1 MPAMVPFM
9 VFAVFACSI
18 MSAQAKGD
26 DEPSAD
32 VHESA
37 INSIRSSDKIHADG
51 VYVDSLRSNQ
61 VAGKALGDGFV
72 DIYIYGP
79 NTGNHVE
86 RDGPG
91 GLIFHQENVVV
102 KNKQWSVPISPALRE
117 TERAAYYQININ
129 QTWEQG
135 HTESEHAQDALNLF
149 RVNDGPDCG
158 TEMSAIFEKD
168 TLQDAGE
175 NKSLLGIDG
184 YACNT
189 SSITMVISGDKGE
202 VLKTTTKVVN
212 GEWEAGKDMSID
224 TGNYMVQIYG
234 ENGRKLVQGNI
245 VAPKNS
251 GTIDAGSLKQSVSS
265 KDGCFITGNA
275 SVRVVA
281 CLLPSAYTGST
292 DFTTLV
298 HLKRSFQRANQR
310 IDVEPDLAT
319 ASEAPKFRIRVNA
332 GGPTGLEP
340 GEYRLLLME
349 ATAAHEVL
357 ATEPFTL
364 TP

>member
-1 MPAMVPFM
+1 M
-9 VFAVFACSI
+9 
-18 MSAQAKGD
+18 
-26 DEPSAD
+26 
-32 VHESA
+32 
-37 INSIRSSDKIHADG
+37 
-51 VYVDSLRSNQ
+51 
-61 VAGKALGDGFV
+61 

-91 GLIFHQENVVV
+91 SLIFHKKNVLV
-102 KNKQWSVPISPALRE
+102 KDKQWSVSISPPLQA
-117 TERAAYYQININ
+117 TERGDYYQINVN

-158 TEMSAIFEKD
+158 TQMSANFEKD
-168 TLQDAGE
+168 TLQYAGE

-224 TGNYMVQIYG
+224 SGTYKVQICG
-234 ENGRKLVQGNI
+234 DDGRDLVQGTI
-245 VAPKNS
+245 IAAQNS
-251 GTIDAGSLKQSVSS
+251 GTIDAGSLKQSASS
-265 KDGCFITGNA
+265 KDDCCITGTA
-275 SVRVVA
+275 SVRVVV
-281 CLLPSAYTGST
+281 CLVPSSYTGST
-292 DFTTLV
+292 DFRTLV
-298 HLKRSFQRANQR
+298 HLARSFRPDR
-310 IDVEPDLAT
+310 GPKKTIDVEPDLASS
-319 ASEAPKFRIRVNA
+319 SEAPKFRVRF
-332 GGPTGLEP
+332 PTANPMGLEP

-349 ATAAHEVL
+349 ATSAHDVL
-357 ATEPFTL
+357 ATATFTL